1 MSGDPAERCADILSA
16 EFSATKVSGLKAQ
29 PRSPRPP
36 LLVFEN
42 ENTHPKA
49 MNSREEHPQNNQPH
63 AAAGGDASPAGTA
76 ATSPANGTATHNSPS
91 HQRTIIIAPDSL
103 KGTATAQEAAQ
114 ALADGVR
121 SVLAEAEIILAP
133 MADGGEGTAA
143 TFQGQ
148 EITLPTVDAM
158 GRLCEASYVLDGT
171 TAYIDIAAA
180 SGLPAVMPGNDPAT
194 ADTYGTGV
202 LIADAQTRGAQRI
215 VLGLGGSATV
225 DGGTGILIALGATP
239 MDQAGHP
246 LKKGGVALKDIASID
261 TAQLNIPA
269 AAMEWVLLSDVTSPA
284 TGPDGAAAVFG
295 PQKGADAE
303 TVAALDAGIEAL
315 LQATGVDGSIPG
327 MGAAGATPVSLMWL
341 STLLHGSADRIHLM
355 PGAPL
360 IARTQGLEEAI
371 PKADLVITAE
381 GRLDEQSFRG
391 KVVGTLWHLAKAAG
405 TPFAVAAGQL
415 GELPDG
421 VHGVQLKDSSD
432 VYEQLFDAGQR
443 IAMSTVQG

>member
-1 MSGDPAERCADILSA
+1 MSISPE
-16 EFSATKVSGLKAQ
+16 Q
-29 PRSPRPP
+29 PK
-36 LLVFEN
+36 
-42 ENTHPKA
+42 H
-49 MNSREEHPQNNQPH
+49 
-63 AAAGGDASPAGTA
+63 GGPAG
-76 ATSPANGTATHNSPS
+76 NSGASASNAGASGAGASCPKK
-91 HQRTIIIAPDSL
+91 IVIAPDSL
-103 KGTATAQEAAQ
+103 KGTASAQEAAQ

-121 SVLAEAEIILAP
+121 SVLADAEIILAP

-225 DGGTGILIALGATP
+225 DGGTGILIALGAAP
-239 MDQAGHP
+239 MDSAGHP
-246 LKKGGVALKDIASID
+246 LKKGGVALQDIASID

-269 AAMEWVLLSDVTSPA
+269 AAMEWVLLTDVTSPA
-284 TGPDGAAAVFG
+284 TGPEGAAAVFG
-295 PQKGADAE
+295 PQKGADE
-303 TVAALDAGIEAL
+303 QTVEKLDAGIAAL
-315 LQATGVDGSIPG
+315 LKVTGVDGDIPG

-341 STLLHGSADRIHLM
+341 STLLHGSTDRIHLL

-371 PKADLVITAE
+371 PEADVVITAE
-381 GRLDEQSFRG
+381 GRVDEQSFRG
-391 KVVGTLWHLAKAAG
+391 KVVGTLWGLAQAAG
-405 TPFAVAAGQL
+405 TPFVVAAGKL
-415 GELPDG
+415 GDLPDG
-421 VHGVQLKDSSD
+421 VIGVELKDVRD
-432 VYEQLFDAGQR
+432 VYQQLFDAGQR

>member
-1 MSGDPAERCADILSA
+1 MSGGASVRCADILSA

-29 PRSPRPP
+29 PLSPHPP

-49 MNSREEHPQNNQPH
+49 MNPREEHPQNNQPH
-63 AAAGGDASPAGTA
+63 AAADETA
-76 ATSPANGTATHNSPS
+76 NSPANATPANDTATNATPT

-121 SVLAEAEIILAP
+121 SVLADAEIILAP

-158 GRLCEASYVLDGT
+158 GRLCEASYILDGT

-295 PQKGADAE
+295 PQKGADEE

-391 KVVGTLWHLAKAAG
+391 KVVGTLWHLAKTAG